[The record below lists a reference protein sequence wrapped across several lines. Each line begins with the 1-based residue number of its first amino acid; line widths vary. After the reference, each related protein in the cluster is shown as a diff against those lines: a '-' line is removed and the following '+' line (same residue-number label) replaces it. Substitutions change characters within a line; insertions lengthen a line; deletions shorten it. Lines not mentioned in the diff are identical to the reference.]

1 MPKMNENQFYCL
13 TCKKVITCKDKDID
27 VSFILLNKTNKFIPI
42 LRCSCPKKHKLR
54 KFIKRDKKNVNKMLK
69 KYGLKQGNVKLS

>member
-13 TCKKVITCKDKDID
+13 TCKQIITCNDKDID
-27 VSFILLNKTNKFIPI
+27 VYFVPTKSNQLIPI

-54 KFIKRDKKNVNKMLK
+54 KFIKRDEKTINKMLK
-69 KYGLKQGNVKLS
+69 KYGLGY